1 MSERITIESLI
12 QRAEQRKNDKIKL
25 KEVYNEMLGGNL
37 VIKRVPL
44 TQVVGILD
52 KLDGEDLKLADC
64 IEMYKELIYK
74 CCPILQNKELQE
86 EYGCAEPYDI
96 VTEIFEDNVG
106 EINKLAEEILD
117 MYGMTDKEDKPV
129 KELEEE
135 IKN

>member
-25 KEVYNEMLGGNL
+25 KEVYNETLGGNL

-52 KLDGEDLKLADC
+52 KLDGENLKLSDC

-74 CCPILQNKELQE
+74 CCPILQNKDLQE
-86 EYGCAEPYDI
+86 EFGCAEPYDI
-96 VTEIFEDNVG
+96 VTEVFEDNVG
-106 EINKLAEEILD
+106 EINKLAEEILA
-117 MYGMTDKEDKPV
+117 MYGMADNPV

>member
-1 MSERITIESLI
+1 MSNKITIESLI
-12 QRAEQRKNDKIKL
+12 QRAEQRKNDKVKL
-25 KEVYNEMLGGNL
+25 KEVYNETLGGNL

-52 KLDGEDLKLADC
+52 KLDGENLKLSDC

-74 CCPILQNKELQE
+74 CCPILQNKDLQE
-86 EYGCAEPYDI
+86 EFGCAEPYDI
-96 VTEIFEDNVG
+96 VTEVFEDNVG
-106 EINKLAEEILD
+106 EINKLAEEILA
-117 MYGMTDKEDKPV
+117 MYGMADNPV

>member
-1 MSERITIESLI
+1 MGERITIESLI

-129 KELEEE
+129 KKLEEE